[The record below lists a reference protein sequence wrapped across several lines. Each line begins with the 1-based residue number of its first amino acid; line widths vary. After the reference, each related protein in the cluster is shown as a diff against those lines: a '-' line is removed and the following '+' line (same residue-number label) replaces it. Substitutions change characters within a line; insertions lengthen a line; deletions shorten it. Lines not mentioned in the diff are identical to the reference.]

1 MSSETINN
9 SMIKTGT
16 MIAILS
22 HLARHDEVSLGELA
36 DRFNM
41 QWKEIYLNLWTMHMI
56 EVDDIDS
63 PMPPSPFDVFGTA
76 SMKDF
81 PPPTD
86 DKVPSTITKNTLLP
100 PISPQAS
107 REFISVSF
115 SLPELVLIVHTLD
128 ELLEV
133 TPPSHGRTQL
143 SDIRDNLA
151 ASAHK
156 LGYDA
161 VIWERAE
168 DIIAGDLLDT
178 IIRAL
183 DDGHAVHL
191 TYSTF
196 DDVQCVENIKEYEII
211 PLRLDGGAHPVLRAD
226 LYDRDAEDGEG
237 GARSFRLDRIS
248 EVSLGEKVSKGR
260 IAQGR
265 ERMEE
270 DAASAKYDDSP
281 TTISITT
288 TREAL
293 WAAEELPEVDVE
305 ETGDVLVMTLPA
317 RNYDFI
323 ARFVALMGTN
333 VIAIEP
339 PEVAERVSD
348 IFAALAAAYSDVE
361 LSGKQC

>member
-1 MSSETINN
+1 MSGETINN
-9 SMIKTGT
+9 SMIKTGN

-41 QWKEIYLNLWTMHMI
+41 HWKEIYLSLWTMHMI

-63 PMPPSPFDVFGTA
+63 AMPPSPFDIFGTA

-81 PPPTD
+81 PPPTGG
-86 DKVPSTITKNTLLP
+86 KVPEGITNKTLLP
-100 PISPQAS
+100 AISPQAR
-107 REFISVSF
+107 REFIAVSF

-133 TPPSHGRTQL
+133 TPPSHGRAQL

-156 LGYDA
+156 LGYDN

-168 DIIAGDLLDT
+168 DIIAGEMLDT
-178 IIRAL
+178 IIDAL
-183 DDGHAVHL
+183 DEGRSLCL

-196 DDVQCVENIKEYEII
+196 DETQCAENIREYEII

-226 LYDRDAEDGEG
+226 LCTEGG

-248 EVSLGEKVSKGR
+248 DVTVGEKIPNAR
-260 IAQGR
+260 ITQGR
-265 ERMEE
+265 ERMEA
-270 DAASAKYDDSP
+270 DATRTKYDDSP
-281 TTISITT
+281 TTIRITA

-293 WAAEELPEVDVE
+293 WAAEELPELTVE
-305 ETGDVLVMTLPA
+305 EAGDVLVMTAPA

-323 ARFVALMGTN
+323 ARFVALMGQS
-333 VIAIEP
+333 VIAVEP
-339 PEVAERVSD
+339 PEVAERVSA
-348 IFAALAAAYSDVE
+348 IFNTLAAPYSDDE
-361 LSGKQC
+361 LPD

>member
-1 MSSETINN
+1 MTSEIINN
-9 SMIKTGT
+9 SMIKTGN

-22 HLARHDEVSLGELA
+22 HLARNDEVTLGELA

-41 QWKEIYLNLWTMHMI
+41 QWKEIYLNLWSIHMI
-56 EVDDIDS
+56 EVDDIES
-63 PMPPSPFDVFGTA
+63 PMPPSPFDIFGTA

-81 PPPTD
+81 PPPAD
-86 DKVPSTITKNTLLP
+86 GKVPESITKNTLLP
-100 PISPQAS
+100 AISPQAS
-107 REFISVSF
+107 REFIAVSF

-156 LGYDA
+156 LGYDN

-168 DIIAGDLLDT
+168 DIIAGELLDT
-178 IIRAL
+178 VIRAL
-183 DDGHAVHL
+183 DEGCSLHL
-191 TYSTF
+191 SYSTF
-196 DDVQCVENIKEYEII
+196 DETQCAEHIKEHVII

-226 LYDRDAEDGEG
+226 LYTEDG

-248 EVSLGEKVSKGR
+248 DVTIGEKVSKGR

-265 ERMEE
+265 ERMEA
-270 DAASAKYDDSP
+270 DATRTKYDDSP
-281 TTISITT
+281 TTIRITT

-293 WAAEELPEVDVE
+293 WAAEELPELTVE
-305 ETGDVLVMTLPA
+305 EIDDVLVMTMPA

-323 ARFVALMGTN
+323 ARFLALMGEN
-333 VIAIEP
+333 VLKVEP
-339 PEVAERVSD
+339 PEVAERVSA
-348 IFAALAAAYSDVE
+348 IFDTLATAYTNSDKPTD
-361 LSGKQC
+361 SPR

>member
-1 MSSETINN
+1 MSRETINN
-9 SMIKTGT
+9 SMIKTGN

-22 HLARHDEVSLGELA
+22 HLARNDEVTLGELA

-63 PMPPSPFDVFGTA
+63 TMPPSPFDIFGTA
-76 SMKDF
+76 NMTDF
-81 PPPTD
+81 PPPVSG
-86 DKVPSTITKNTLLP
+86 KIPKTITKNTCLP
-100 PISPQAS
+100 SISPQAS
-107 REFISVSF
+107 REFIAVSF

-133 TPPSHGRTQL
+133 TPPSHGRAQL

-156 LGYDA
+156 LGYDN

-168 DIIAGDLLDT
+168 DIIAGELLDT

-183 DDGHAVHL
+183 DEGCSLHL
-191 TYSTF
+191 CYSTF
-196 DDVQCVENIKEYEII
+196 DDVQCAENIKEYEII

-226 LYDRDAEDGEG
+226 LYTEDGG
-237 GARSFRLDRIS
+237 SRSFRLDRIS
-248 EVSLGEKVSKGR
+248 DATVGEKVSKGR
-260 IAQGR
+260 ITQGR
-265 ERMEE
+265 ERMET
-270 DAASAKYDDSP
+270 DATRTKYDDSP
-281 TTISITT
+281 TTIRITT

-293 WAAEELPEVDVE
+293 WATEELPELSME
-305 ETGDVLVMTLPA
+305 EAGDVLVMTMPA

-323 ARFVALMGTN
+323 ARFLALMGES
-333 VIAIEP
+333 VIKVEP
-339 PEVAERVSD
+339 PEVAERVSA
-348 IFAALAAAYSDVE
+348 IFDTLAASYTDSNEPTADPS
-361 LSGKQC
+361 